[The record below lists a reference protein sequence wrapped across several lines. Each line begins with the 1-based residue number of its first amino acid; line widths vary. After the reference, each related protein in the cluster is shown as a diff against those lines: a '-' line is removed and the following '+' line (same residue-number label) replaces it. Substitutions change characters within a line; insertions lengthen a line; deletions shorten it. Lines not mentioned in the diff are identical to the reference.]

1 MLAVY
6 GLYRS
11 VCRYRLGGEEGEVY
25 DFEWGSGPGLLR
37 ELGVGWGIGAC
48 WGDAGACWDNTGA
61 VCGEVDSHV
70 QPRS

>member
-1 MLAVY
+1 MVALAPRATPGFMKTINEYKYCRMLAAF

-25 DFEWGSGPGLLR
+25 DFEWGSG
-37 ELGVGWGIGAC
+37 
-48 WGDAGACWDNTGA
+48 A